1 MVQICILI
9 IIICMCFDFNC
20 VFLIFPTITYFTMVS
35 QTLWY
40 HEIFWSYGES
50 ILTSQVGIYWPLSK
64 MISILC
70 FRGSHRGNWMWDDG
84 ERLPRGV
91 CQVSDG
97 TRDLRSHSDPSQPGT
112 CSTQVLWVHMRFHSQ
127 VKKNC

>member
-9 IIICMCFDFNC
+9 IIICMCFDFNS
-20 VFLIFPTITYFTMVS
+20 VFLIFPI
-35 QTLWY
+35 LHILPWY
-40 HEIFWSYGES
+40 HKPSDIIRYFGHMENQF
-50 ILTSQVGIYWPLSK
+50 WPLRLEFNDPFLKWSAYYV
-64 MISILC
+64 C
-70 FRGSHRGNWMWDDG
+70 RGSHRGNWMWDDG

-112 CSTQVLWVHMRFHSQ
+112 CSKQVLWVHMRFHSQ